1 MVVEEAAAVG
11 RLLILEDE
19 ALEVVT
25 VELDEA
31 EVVKT
36 AAEPAE
42 PAEPAEALVL
52 VPVESV

>member
-42 PAEPAEALVL
+42 AEAQVL

>member
-42 PAEPAEALVL
+42 HAEALVL

>member
-42 PAEPAEALVL
+42 AELVL

>member
-1 MVVEEAAAVG
+1 MVVDEAAAVG
-11 RLLILEDE
+11 RLLMLED

-36 AAEPAE
+36 AAEAE
-42 PAEPAEALVL
+42 TAALLVL
-52 VPVESV
+52 VPVERV